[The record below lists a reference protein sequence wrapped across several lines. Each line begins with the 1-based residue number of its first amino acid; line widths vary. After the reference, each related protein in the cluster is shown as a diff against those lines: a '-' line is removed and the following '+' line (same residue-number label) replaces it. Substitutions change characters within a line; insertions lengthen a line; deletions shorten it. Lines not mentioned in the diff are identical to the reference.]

1 MKDKYVRKPLKKQA
15 SIFISEEDHAKLRGL
30 NIENNV
36 KNVPTLHN
44 YNPKIE
50 HLMNKEARALQ
61 KRNTKSLKNRKKLYA
76 NIKRDSIAS
85 ASGRSLA
92 LSVVSQ
98 TAHAAMLPQQH
109 HHKTA
114 KDDDVASKVSD
125 DGITVSDHAL
135 GLPVHC

>member
-1 MKDKYVRKPLKKQA
+1 
-15 SIFISEEDHAKLRGL
+15 
-30 NIENNV
+30 
-36 KNVPTLHN
+36 
-44 YNPKIE
+44 
-50 HLMNKEARALQ
+50 MNKEARALQ

-98 TAHAAMLPQQH
+98 TAHAAMLSQH

-125 DGITVSDHAL
+125 DSITVSDHAL
-135 GLPVHC
+135 GLRTLLNTRCHYLRGNCYQIKHFCWAKR